1 MTRLLIA
8 VCTALALC
16 LCLSANASAH
26 KVNIFAYAEGDTVV
40 TESGYSRS
48 SRVQHGTV
56 EVRNAADNEL
66 LLSGTTDEN
75 GVFSFTVPEK
85 AKAGKM
91 DLLLIVNA
99 GVGHKGDWTV
109 KYGEYAE
116 SAAAPAATADETAA
130 APAAVEEAVPAAS
143 AAAPAAA
150 PAPVDTA
157 AIEAVVRREVAPI
170 KQMLLEMH
178 DSGPGVVEIVG
189 GIGWIFGLFGVAAYV
204 KSRKS

>member
-1 MTRLLIA
+1 MNRLLIA

-26 KVNIFAYAEGDTVV
+26 KVNIFAYADGDTVV
-40 TESGYSRS
+40 TESGYSRT

-66 LLSGTTDEN
+66 LLSGTTDEK
-75 GVFSFTVPEK
+75 GVFSFKVPEK
-85 AKAGKM
+85 ARAEKM
-91 DLLLIVNA
+91 DLLLLVNA

-109 KYGEYAE
+109 KYDEYAGTAA
-116 SAAAPAATADETAA
+116 SGAAPAAPVAEAAPVSDPVA
-130 APAAVEEAVPAAS
+130 APAQAPV
-143 AAAPAAA
+143 AAPVA
-150 PAPVDTA
+150 APVDTA

-178 DSGPGVVEIVG
+178 DTGPGVVEIVG

-204 KSRKS
+204 KSRRS

>member
-1 MTRLLIA
+1 MNRLLIA

-16 LCLSANASAH
+16 LFLAANASAH
-26 KVNIFAYAEGDTVV
+26 KVNIFAYADGDTVV

-66 LLSGTTDEN
+66 LLTGVTDEK
-75 GVFSFTVPEK
+75 GVFSFKIPEK

-91 DLLLIVNA
+91 DLLLLVNA

-109 KYGEYAE
+109 KYDEYAGA
-116 SAAAPAATADETAA
+116 AAAPAAPAEAAAPAAPAEAA
-130 APAAVEEAVPAAS
+130 APAAVPAQA
-143 AAAPAAA
+143 
-150 PAPVDTA
+150 DTA

-178 DSGPGVVEIVG
+178 DAGPGVVEIVG
-189 GIGWIFGLFGVAAYV
+189 GIGWIFGL
-204 KSRKS
+204 